1 MGRRD
6 LKERA
11 MTTTFELK
19 AEPRSDVGK
28 GASRRLRRAGK
39 VPAIVYGAH
48 RDPEPIVVD
57 EHELAR
63 QLEHE
68 AFYSHILV
76 LRFADGREER
86 VVLKDIQRHP
96 WKPRVLHLDFQRVSE
111 TEAIRMH
118 VPLHFVG
125 EDVAPGVKQGGLLT
139 HELIEVEVECLPKDL
154 PEYIEVDVSGLGLG
168 EALHLSDLKLPEG
181 VRLVELMRGPEHDV
195 AVVSIHARRGAA
207 EEGEEEGGEAAEGG
221 EGEAA

>member
-1 MGRRD
+1 
-6 LKERA
+6 

-195 AVVSIHARRGAA
+195 AVVSIHTRRGAA

>member
-1 MGRRD
+1 
-6 LKERA
+6 

-76 LRFADGREER
+76 LRFDDGREER

-168 EALHLSDLKLPEG
+168 EALHLSDLRLPDG
-181 VRLVELMRGPEHDV
+181 VQLVELLRGPEHDV
-195 AVVSIHARRGAA
+195 AVVSIHARRGAE
-207 EEGEEEGGEAAEGG
+207 EEGEGGGEAAEGG

>member
-1 MGRRD
+1 
-6 LKERA
+6 

-111 TEAIRMH
+111 TETIRMH

-168 EALHLSDLKLPEG
+168 DALHLSDLKLPEG